1 MRIVQLR
8 RHRLF
13 NIVIGGILVLIIFY
27 MIVSFFSD
35 NQVHNIK
42 VYWSEQLSRKQVS
55 VRYLY
60 ICTYLYDHMNYQM
73 NIELFVGSRTGR
85 RFR

>member
-42 VYWSEQLSRKQVS
+42 VYWSEQLSRKQVN

-60 ICTYLYDHMNYQM
+60 MYIYLYDYMNY
-73 NIELFVGSRTGR
+73 
-85 RFR
+85 